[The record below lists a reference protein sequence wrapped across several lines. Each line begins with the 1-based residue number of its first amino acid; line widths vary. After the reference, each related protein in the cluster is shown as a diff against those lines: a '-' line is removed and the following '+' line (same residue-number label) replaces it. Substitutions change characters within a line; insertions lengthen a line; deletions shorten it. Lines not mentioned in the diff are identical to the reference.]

1 MSENENKATANGR
14 WPEEILNQVLARF
27 PKVLL
32 VDDSQTLAD
41 MLALFFKLNGFS
53 TRAAYGGRE
62 ALEAILE
69 DAPDIAFIDLTM
81 PEIDG
86 MTVARQVRESP
97 PAKAPVLVALTGWE
111 GKSHE
116 NAAREAGFDHFLAK
130 PVVPAKLREFMS
142 GLVAENPIERG
153 GGRS

>member
-1 MSENENKATANGR
+1 MSEKGGKATANGP
-14 WPEEILNQVLARF
+14 WPQEILDKVLARF
-27 PKVLL
+27 PQVLL
-32 VDDSQTLAD
+32 VDDSPTLAD
-41 MLALFFKLNGFS
+41 MLALFFKLHGFS

-86 MTVARQVRESP
+86 MAVARQLRQWP
-97 PAKAPVLVALTGWE
+97 PAKRPVLVALTGWE
-111 GKSHE
+111 GASHE

-142 GLVAENPIERG
+142 GLIA
-153 GGRS
+153 